1 VQQRGKGAPD
11 IQKQWEMKDRLAR
24 LRLSLEKHLDLNR
37 LNKLEDI
44 ELRETERGIISYNW
58 ALFHWAEPRGLN
70 TWGDTALKY
79 KKGRE

>member
-24 LRLSLEKHLDLNR
+24 LHLSLEKYLDLNN

-44 ELRETERGIISYNW
+44 EPLD
-58 ALFHWAEPRGLN
+58 LH
-70 TWGDTALKY
+70 
-79 KKGRE
+79 